1 MKSCHF
7 LISIFTLAIFS
18 QLLSGADWPS
28 WGKDQSR
35 NMVSSEKGLTFKFK
49 PGEFNED
56 ESVDL
61 STTENIK
68 WVAKLGSQ
76 SYGNV
81 TIGEGKVIVGTNN
94 ESVRDPQKKGDRGV
108 VMCFDEPC
116 STARSSCSDNPSD

>member
-1 MKSCHF
+1 M
-7 LISIFTLAIFS
+7 FS
-18 QLLSGADWPS
+18 PVLTGEDWPS
-28 WGKDQSR
+28 WGKDHSR

-94 ESVRDPQKKGDRGV
+94 ESVRDSQKKGDRGV
-108 VMCFDEPC
+108 VMCFDEV
-116 STARSSCSDNPSD
+116 SGAFEWQLVLSLIHI